1 MRPKNTECNTI
12 MSENLWFMHH
22 VVTCWRSFLSLL
34 WLIWQHQCTNDNGRL
49 SFSVDSE
56 STNVCVCL
64 LSAVKPIIAAIEER
78 EYNTSDSITCSAD
91 GIPIPSVK
99 WTRISGSMPD
109 AAAQSPGR
117 GQAVLTNLEDG
128 EHMWM
133 CTATNELD
141 SVSFNVS
148 FTGVLCSVFW
158 WPPSRA
164 GHYILQL

>member
-1 MRPKNTECNTI
+1 MC
-12 MSENLWFMHH
+12 
-22 VVTCWRSFLSLL
+22 
-34 WLIWQHQCTNDNGRL
+34 
-49 SFSVDSE
+49 
-56 STNVCVCL
+56 VCVCVCVCVWL

-91 GIPIPSVK
+91 GIPTPTVT

-109 AAAQSPGR
+109 SAAQSPGR

-141 SVSFNVS
+141 SVSLNVS
-148 FTGVLCSVFW
+148 FTGALCSVF
-158 WPPSRA
+158 
-164 GHYILQL
+164 